1 VNLQQ
6 SEGTYAVGASMAFA
20 KPNVVI
26 SNCLE
31 LSACRYNGQVVKDDF
46 VKRLAKH
53 VNYIPVCPEVA
64 IGLGTPR
71 FPIRIVSQRDQPRLI
86 QPATGIDVTDKM
98 VEFTK
103 QFFDKLKEVDGFILK
118 FRSPSCGMKD
128 VRIYASSE
136 KSAAIGKT
144 SGFFGGAV
152 VEKFRGLAIEDEGR
166 LRSLRI
172 REHFLTK
179 LFTLARFRIIKE
191 REKISGLA
199 RFHASCKF
207 LLMAYSQQELRILG
221 NIVANHEKR
230 AFANIL
236 EDYEVH
242 LKTAMENPPKRTAN
256 INTLTH
262 ILGYFSRN
270 LTANEK
276 KFFLETTSLY
286 REGRV
291 PFTSTIT
298 LLKGW
303 SIRFQNEYLLDQFL
317 FDPYPID
324 LLEWTDAGRAIE
336 L

>member
-1 VNLQQ
+1 
-6 SEGTYAVGASMAFA
+6 MAFP
-20 KPNVVI
+20 KPNVVV

-64 IGLGTPR
+64 IGLGVPR
-71 FPIRIVSQRDQPRLI
+71 FPIRIVSQRNQPRLI

-98 VEFTK
+98 VEFTE
-103 QFFDKLKEVDGFILK
+103 QFFETLKEVDGFILK

-128 VRIYASSE
+128 VRIYASTQ

-152 VEKFRGLAIEDEGR
+152 VERFRGLAIEDEGR

-179 LFTLARFRIIKE
+179 LFTLARFRLIKE
-191 REKISGLA
+191 KEKISALA
-199 RFHASCKF
+199 KFHAACKF

-230 AFANIL
+230 EISEVL
-236 EDYEVH
+236 EKYEAH
-242 LKTAMENPPKRTAN
+242 LKKAMENPPKRTAN

-270 LTANEK
+270 LTAKEK
-276 KFFLETTSLY
+276 QFFLETVELY

-303 SIRFQNEYLLDQFL
+303 SVRFQNEYLLDQFL
-317 FDPYPID
+317 FEPYPIE

-336 L
+336 F

>member
-1 VNLQQ
+1 M
-6 SEGTYAVGASMAFA
+6 GFT

-46 VKRLAKH
+46 VKKLTKH

-71 FPIRIVSQRDQPRLI
+71 FPIRIVSRNNESRLI
-86 QPATGIDVTDKM
+86 QPATGIDVTEKM
-98 VEFTK
+98 AEFTRM
-103 QFFDKLKEVDGFILK
+103 FLEKLRDVDGFILK

-128 VRIYASSE
+128 VRIYASAE
-136 KSAAIGKT
+136 KAAAIGKT
-144 SGFFGGAV
+144 SGFFGGV
-152 VEKFRGLAIEDEGR
+152 VMNKFRGLAIEDEGR

-179 LFTLARFRIIKE
+179 LFTLARFRALRKKA
-191 REKISGLA
+191 KISTLA
-199 RFHASCKF
+199 NFHAASKF
-207 LLMAYSQQELRILG
+207 LLMTYNQHELRILG
-221 NIVANHEKR
+221 NVAANR
-230 AFANIL
+230 AKLEIDEVV
-236 EDYEVH
+236 EDYDVH
-242 LKTAMENPPKRTAN
+242 LKKALENPPKRTAS

-262 ILGYFSRN
+262 ILGYFSKD
-270 LTANEK
+270 LTRNEK
-276 KFFLETTSLY
+276 RFFLETVDLY

-291 PFTSTIT
+291 PFTSTIA

-303 SIRFQNEYLLDQFL
+303 SIRFQNEYLLQQTL
-317 FDPYPID
+317 FEPYPID
-324 LLEWTDAGRAIE
+324 LLEWTDAGRPIE

>member
-1 VNLQQ
+1 VNM
-6 SEGTYAVGASMAFA
+6 GFA

-46 VKRLAKH
+46 VKKLAKH
-53 VNYIPVCPEVA
+53 VSYIPVCPEVA

-71 FPIRIVSQRDQPRLI
+71 FPIRIVSQRNQSRLI
-86 QPATGIDVTDKM
+86 QPATGIDVTDEM
-98 VEFTK
+98 VDFTK
-103 QFFDKLKEVDGFILK
+103 QFFDKLRDIDGFILK

-128 VRIYASSE
+128 VRIYASAE

-144 SGFFGGAV
+144 SGLFGGAV
-152 VEKFRGLAIEDEGR
+152 IEKFGGLAIEDEGR

-172 REHFLTK
+172 REHFLAK
-179 LFTLARFRIIKE
+179 LFTLARFRIVKE
-191 REKISGLA
+191 KAKISGLA
-199 RFHASCKF
+199 SFHAACKF

-230 AFANIL
+230 EISEVL
-236 EDYEVH
+236 EKYEAH
-242 LKTAMENPPKRTAN
+242 LKKAMENPPKRTAN

-270 LTANEK
+270 LTAKEK
-276 KFFLETTSLY
+276 RFFLETVELY

-303 SIRFQNEYLLDQFL
+303 SVRFQNEYLLDQFL
-317 FDPYPID
+317 FEPYPIE

>member
-1 VNLQQ
+1 MGFV
-6 SEGTYAVGASMAFA
+6 

-46 VKRLAKH
+46 VKKLAKH
-53 VNYIPVCPEVA
+53 VSYIPVCPEVA

-71 FPIRIVSQRDQPRLI
+71 FPIRIVSQRNQSRLI
-86 QPATGIDVTDKM
+86 QPATGIDVTDKI
-98 VEFTK
+98 VDFTK
-103 QFFDKLKEVDGFILK
+103 QFFGKLQDIDGFILK

-128 VRIYASSE
+128 VRIYASAE

-144 SGFFGGAV
+144 SGLFGGAV
-152 VEKFRGLAIEDEGR
+152 IQKFGGLAIEDEGR

-179 LFTLARFRIIKE
+179 LFTLARFRFVKE
-191 REKISGLA
+191 KAKISALA
-199 RFHASCKF
+199 NFHAACKF

-230 AFANIL
+230 EISEVL
-236 EDYEVH
+236 EKYEAH
-242 LKTAMENPPKRTAN
+242 LKKAMENPPKRTAN

-270 LTANEK
+270 LTSKEK
-276 KFFLETTSLY
+276 QFFLETVELY

-303 SIRFQNEYLLDQFL
+303 SVRFQNEYLLDQFL
-317 FDPYPID
+317 FEPYPIE

>member
-1 VNLQQ
+1 MGFV
-6 SEGTYAVGASMAFA
+6 

-31 LSACRYNGQVVKDDF
+31 LSACRYNGQVVKDEF
-46 VKRLAKH
+46 VKKLGKH

-71 FPIRIVSQRDQPRLI
+71 FPIRIVSQNNQSRLI

-98 VEFTK
+98 VDFTR
-103 QFFDKLKEVDGFILK
+103 QFFDKLRDIDGFILK

-128 VRIYASSE
+128 VRIYASAE
-136 KSAAIGKT
+136 KSSAIGKT

-152 VEKFRGLAIEDEGR
+152 IAKVGGLAIEDEGR

-179 LFTLARFRIIKE
+179 LFTLARFRIVKE
-191 REKISGLA
+191 KAKISGLA
-199 RFHASCKF
+199 SFHAACKF
-207 LLMAYSQQELRILG
+207 LLMAYNQKELRILG

-230 AFANIL
+230 KIVEIMQNY
-236 EDYEVH
+236 DTH
-242 LKTAMENPPKRTAN
+242 LKKAMENPPKRTAN

-270 LTANEK
+270 LTAKEK
-276 KFFLETTSLY
+276 QFFLETVDLY

-303 SIRFQNEYLLDQFL
+303 SIRFRIEYLLDQFL
-317 FDPYPID
+317 FEPYPID

>member
-1 VNLQQ
+1 MGFV
-6 SEGTYAVGASMAFA
+6 

-46 VKRLAKH
+46 VKKLAKH
-53 VNYIPVCPEVA
+53 VSYIPVCPEVA

-71 FPIRIVSQRDQPRLI
+71 FPIRIVSQRNQSRLI
-86 QPATGIDVTDKM
+86 QPATGMDVTNKM
-98 VEFTK
+98 VDFTK
-103 QFFDKLKEVDGFILK
+103 QFFDKLRDIDGFILK

-128 VRIYASSE
+128 VRIYASAE

-144 SGFFGGAV
+144 SGLFGGAV
-152 VEKFRGLAIEDEGR
+152 IQKFGGLAIEDEGR

-179 LFTLARFRIIKE
+179 LFTLARFRFVKE
-191 REKISGLA
+191 KAKISALA
-199 RFHASCKF
+199 NFHAACKF

-230 AFANIL
+230 EISEVL
-236 EDYEVH
+236 EKYEAH
-242 LKTAMENPPKRTAN
+242 LKKAMENPPKRTAN

-270 LTANEK
+270 LTAKEK
-276 KFFLETTSLY
+276 QFFLETVELY

-303 SIRFQNEYLLDQFL
+303 SVRFQNEYLLDQFL
-317 FDPYPID
+317 FEPYPIE

-336 L
+336 F